1 MEPPERVP
9 WADLLAEYR
18 QRNHKSGYKL
28 EDPKRGLLHALC
40 NQMGVVF
47 NSTAAFLNDVQRE
60 QLLCKLVPEYVV
72 EDPSMIFWFHC
83 VGHHRRR
90 NEIIMDSC
98 RLKTEN
104 EEDFYRT
111 SPYNRLLCVF
121 HVDQACHINPGHLML
136 RLMADLGEEFIDTK
150 KWAEWLASTNL
161 TADTYFFL
169 SEDEYGQI
177 RDYVR
182 REPSLPIPPP
192 SDDAPAP
199 PDIDPPGDSPEPPVQ
214 DPAPADPGTDSSE
227 RGSAMPDP
235 VKDALAALTSAA
247 GGAKGRDEKIK
258 DATELLRTAANIVED
273 SLPGSKVVTTLD
285 GKTVV
290 GKSGDIKDQ
299 VRDLYTFLNSL
310 PDDKFQM
317 ANDVDIFVTMAVYYL
332 GDTDEVR
339 SAAKSVFE
347 KKGGS

>member
-1 MEPPERVP
+1 
-9 WADLLAEYR
+9 
-18 QRNHKSGYKL
+18 
-28 EDPKRGLLHALC
+28 
-40 NQMGVVF
+40 
-47 NSTAAFLNDVQRE
+47 
-60 QLLCKLVPEYVV
+60 
-72 EDPSMIFWFHC
+72 
-83 VGHHRRR
+83 
-90 NEIIMDSC
+90 
-98 RLKTEN
+98 
-104 EEDFYRT
+104 
-111 SPYNRLLCVF
+111 
-121 HVDQACHINPGHLML
+121 
-136 RLMADLGEEFIDTK
+136 
-150 KWAEWLASTNL
+150 
-161 TADTYFFL
+161 
-169 SEDEYGQI
+169 
-177 RDYVR
+177 
-182 REPSLPIPPP
+182 
-192 SDDAPAP
+192 
-199 PDIDPPGDSPEPPVQ
+199 
-214 DPAPADPGTDSSE
+214 
-227 RGSAMPDP
+227 MPDP